1 MNFKFSN
8 HALEEMQR
16 RKIPIYLVEAVLK
29 NPQQTLQ
36 QDREITICQSQL
48 DFGIGKLYLL
58 RVFVNIM
65 VNPAVVV
72 TVYRTSQI
80 QKYWRNP

>member
-8 HALEEMQR
+8 HALEEIEK
-16 RKIPIYLVEAVLK
+16 RKVPISFVEAVLE

-36 QDREITICQSQL
+36 QDEEITIYQSQM
-48 DFGIGKLYLL
+48 DFGTGKLYLL
-58 RVFVNIM
+58 RFFINTTLD
-65 VNPAVVV
+65 PAIIV

>member
-8 HALEEMQR
+8 HALEEMEK
-16 RKIPIYLVEAVLK
+16 RKVPISFVEAVLE

-36 QDREITICQSQL
+36 QDEEITIYQSQL
-48 DFGIGKLYLL
+48 DFGTNRLYLL
-58 RVFVNIM
+58 RVFTNTTI
-65 VNPAVVV
+65 NPAVVV

-80 QKYWRNP
+80 QKYWRNL